1 MDTGGAQVQGLRS
14 KERPPHGLRIIPLNT
29 SEGVHS
35 SIVSSNQPD
44 DSRPNPSLNWPAGRG
59 NTGKKVPLPPLWT
72 WSQGPSNVHVPHTG
86 SKVPSEEG
94 SGGDRGSEDRGGG
107 QWHNVE
113 GKGSST
119 GSLSTSNSMSAD
131 DIFQP
136 SSSSSPPVSSH
147 TLGGTQGSSSSLA
160 GASGPLNRIHGL
172 ASTAKSSSADAS
184 FSSSAVHPHSSS
196 LNERQSSREDD
207 ESEGD
212 DCDSC
217 LYSVS
222 TTDQKLD
229 PDPDPS
235 LSTAS
240 VPLPIPIPIIAL
252 HTASHSSLSE
262 GDLSETLALGRKSPR
277 SLEGV
282 GVGSH
287 ADPGPDLGSAGIPLG
302 EQQDKLLSEER
313 DGVMALTP
321 HSPLMNSDRAAIVS
335 ASAPLE
341 GEAPT
346 GVAGRESVS
355 PGGEGSRRAVSAMMG
370 VITPRTGLSDRSSC
384 EGFSVH
390 TGGTESGTRTKSE
403 SNSKDES
410 SHESNDEGKGDSVST
425 ALAAAGRHLREAQM
439 RAQVEADKH
448 TEKDTDK
455 HTEKDT
461 DKHTD
466 KDTEKDEE
474 YDLLLSLHESLAV
487 SAPDLTSTH
496 TGRVTDIEGD
506 GTPPSL
512 LGVEMLEEESV

>member
-14 KERPPHGLRIIPLNT
+14 KERPPHGPRTTPLNT
-29 SEGVHS
+29 PAGVHS
-35 SIVSSNQPD
+35 SIVSSNQPG
-44 DSRPNPSLNWPAGRG
+44 DSRPNPSHNWPAGG
-59 NTGKKVPLPPLWT
+59 ANTGKKVPLPPLWT
-72 WSQGPSNVHVPHTG
+72 WSQGPSNDHVPHTG
-86 SKVPSEEG
+86 SKVPCEES
-94 SGGDRGSEDRGGG
+94 SGGDRGSEDRGGC

-136 SSSSSPPVSSH
+136 SSSSSSPPVSSH

-184 FSSSAVHPHSSS
+184 ISSSAVHPHSFS
-196 LNERQSSREDD
+196 LNERESSREDD

-235 LSTAS
+235 LSTGS
-240 VPLPIPIPIIAL
+240 VPLPVPVPIIAL
-252 HTASHSSLSE
+252 HTASHSSLRE

-321 HSPLMNSDRAAIVS
+321 HSQLLNSDRAAIVS

-341 GEAPT
+341 GEAQT
-346 GVAGRESVS
+346 GEAGRESVS
-355 PGGEGSRRAVSAMMG
+355 SGGEGSRRAVSAMMG

-384 EGFSVH
+384 EGYSVH
-390 TGGTESGTRTKSE
+390 MGGTESGTRTKSE
-403 SNSKDES
+403 SNSKDEGN
-410 SHESNDEGKGDSVST
+410 HESNDEGKGDSVST

-448 TEKDTDK
+448 TDKDTDK
-455 HTEKDT
+455 DA
-461 DKHTD
+461 
-466 KDTEKDEE
+466 EKDEE
-474 YDLLLSLHESLAV
+474 YDLLLPLHDSLAV
-487 SAPDLTSTH
+487 SAPDFTSTH